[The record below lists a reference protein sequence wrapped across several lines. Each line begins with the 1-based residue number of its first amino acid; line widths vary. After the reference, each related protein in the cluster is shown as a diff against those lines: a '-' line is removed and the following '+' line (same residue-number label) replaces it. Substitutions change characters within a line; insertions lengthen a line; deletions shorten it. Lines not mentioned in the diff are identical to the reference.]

1 MNHKYRTGK
10 KGGSLN
16 TFSESVTEN
25 QCCAVSDQSYKFQ
38 LWLQLKFGTV
48 MNCYPSANCPTPVA
62 CNTHDL
68 VASISQWQLAPQ
80 QD

>member
-38 LWLQLKFGTV
+38 LWLQLKFW
-48 MNCYPSANCPTPVA
+48 NSYE
-62 CNTHDL
+62 L
-68 VASISQWQLAPQ
+68 LSIS
-80 QD
+80 